1 MARVLVW
8 LFICLAACG
17 CRTQRLR
24 CDGPLQ
30 PINAPA
36 QEGKP
41 SATAADREGSSP

>member
-1 MARVLVW
+1 MARVLVC

-24 CDGPLQ
+24 CEGPLQ

-36 QEGKP
+36 QEGKA
-41 SATAADREGSSP
+41 SAAAADHGSSP